1 MKTHALLEQ
10 VFASAVMPECAA
22 RSSTLRVLNE
32 KGCCL
37 KLLRKRL
44 VCGHPL

>member
-1 MKTHALLEQ
+1 MKTHALLEL

-37 KLLRKRL
+37 KLLRKRF